1 MIPRALKRLL
11 HRATLKDPAYRF
23 LFAPGPPG
31 ETVAFDCE
39 TTGLDWRRDD
49 ICSIAA
55 VRIKGDRILTS
66 ERFEA
71 VARPRAEMRAEAIK
85 VHLLRESDVEIGAP
99 IETVIPR
106 FLTFVGGRPLVGY
119 YLEFDVGMVN
129 KYLRGLLG
137 IELPNPMIEV
147 SKLYYERKYGDAP
160 PGSVIDLSFRAIL
173 NDLDLPALDQHDA
186 FNDALMTA
194 MMYLKLRDLKER
206 GIGIPRSRRTT
217 TPQTALG

>member
-1 MIPRALKRLL
+1 
-11 HRATLKDPAYRF
+11 

-31 ETVAFDCE
+31 EAVVIDCE

-49 ICSIAA
+49 ICSLAA
-55 VRIKGDRILTS
+55 IRIKGDRILTS

-71 VARPRAEMRAEAIK
+71 VVRPRAEMRAEAIK
-85 VHLLRESDVEIGAP
+85 VHLLRESDVEIGAA

-106 FLTFVGGRPLVGY
+106 FLAFIGGRPLVGY

-147 SKLYYERKYGDAP
+147 SKLYFERKYGDAP
-160 PGSVIDLSFRAIL
+160 PRSVIDLSFRAIL
-173 NDLDLPALDQHDA
+173 NDLDVPALDQHDA
-186 FNDALMTA
+186 FNDALMTG

-206 GIGIPRSRRTT
+206 GVRIARLRDVEEPQT
-217 TPQTALG
+217 TPA

>member
-1 MIPRALKRLL
+1 
-11 HRATLKDPAYRF
+11 
-23 LFAPGPPG
+23 
-31 ETVAFDCE
+31 
-39 TTGLDWRRDD
+39 
-49 ICSIAA
+49 
-55 VRIKGDRILTS
+55 
-66 ERFEA
+66 
-71 VARPRAEMRAEAIK
+71 MRAEAIK

-186 FNDALMTA
+186 FNDALMTG

-206 GIGIPRSRRTT
+206 GVRIARLRDVEE
-217 TPQTALG
+217 PQTTLA